1 MLNAPI
7 KLLVIGL
14 ALLPIV
20 LGLLPALMGA
30 MERAK
35 TGPKLK
41 YVKLSNEY
49 HYKDETRTLPE
60 YDHD

>member
-14 ALLPIV
+14 ALLPIA
-20 LGLLPALMGA
+20 LGLLPVLMGA

-35 TGPKLK
+35 SGPKLK
-41 YVKLSNEY
+41 YVPLAKDY
-49 HYKDETRTLPE
+49 HYRDETRTLPE
-60 YDHD
+60 YDHE